1 MEGIGEGYKRIG
13 KKWRSRREW
22 GEDLVLAV
30 LGSALSFTMSWRTR
44 EGVKGK
50 ELKNNR
56 GHGKVIGRKKREERQ
71 EEEKRKRSD
80 RKEGKVG

>member
-13 KKWRSRREW
+13 KKWRNRREW
-22 GEDLVLAV
+22 GEDLILTV

-50 ELKNNR
+50 ELEQR
-56 GHGKVIGRKKREERQ
+56 TW
-71 EEEKRKRSD
+71 
-80 RKEGKVG
+80 